1 LSCRKA
7 APYYDELRALAG
19 VAAAAKLGT
28 REPCAALAAAAALAS
43 IKVLPRESIIYAWGW
58 TVILPLSLALT
69 LIGRES
75 KGIKDGAAT
84 RRVGAAFAAG
94 AVSSVAGAFVAA
106 TLLRGALGAA
116 SYKGAAALAA
126 SYVGGSANFF
136 VVAEAVGLK
145 NNGLLAAL
153 ATADVVVMA
162 AYIVLLQVL
171 ASKYGAPRPETA
183 TVSKTEDAGSPVV
196 PLFLGACC
204 VAAAAPLKPSLRTA
218 AIALGAGLC
227 GNQPVCRVH

>member
-1 LSCRKA
+1 MRPARICLASVLCSHALLPPQRRITPRRRSTGSLKA
-7 APYYDELRALAG
+7 YNELRALTG

-106 TLLRGALGAA
+106 KLLRGTLAA
-116 SYKGAAALAA
+116 AANQGAAALTA
-126 SYVGGSANFF
+126 S
-136 VVAEAVGLK
+136 
-145 NNGLLAAL
+145 
-153 ATADVVVMA
+153 
-162 AYIVLLQVL
+162 
-171 ASKYGAPRPETA
+171 
-183 TVSKTEDAGSPVV
+183 
-196 PLFLGACC
+196 
-204 VAAAAPLKPSLRTA
+204 
-218 AIALGAGLC
+218 
-227 GNQPVCRVH
+227 